1 MPDSSSVSNETTCE
15 HEAGACSSCS
25 TASCS
30 QREAPRA
37 AQPGEED
44 LARTIGAIRETII
57 VLSGKGGVGKSTVAV
72 NIAVG
77 LASEGYKVGLLDV
90 DIHGPSIPTMLGI
103 HEARLDSIG
112 EKLLPLS
119 VAGMHVVSI
128 GLLLESKDDALIWR
142 GPMKAGVIKQFLADV
157 EWGPLDYLVVDCP
170 PGTGDE
176 PLSIIQLLPARRRA
190 LVVTT
195 PQEVAAADVRKSLNF
210 CTKLQ
215 LPVLGVVENMSGFVC
230 PHCQTVTEIFRSGG
244 GERMAADFNVPFL
257 GKLPVDPGVA
267 SSGDDGKPFIYHKSD
282 SPAARAFQP
291 VLRPILALLADTQSP
306 ETVPQKKETTMKR
319 FAIPTAS
326 GRLCAHFGHCESFA
340 LIEADTATKTIGTR
354 TDLVP
359 PPHEPGVLPKWLGEQ
374 GVNVIIAGGMGQ
386 RAQELF
392 TAQGIA
398 VCVGAP
404 ADEPEAL
411 VAAWLNKTLV
421 TGANACDH

>member
-1 MPDSSSVSNETTCE
+1 MSDNARMNRGESCE
-15 HEAGACSSCS
+15 HEEGACASCS
-25 TASCS
+25 TTNCS
-30 QREAPRA
+30 QREAAVP
-37 AQPGEED
+37 EHDD
-44 LARTIGAIRETII
+44 LSRTLDGIRETII

-72 NIAVG
+72 NTAVG
-77 LASEGYKVGLLDV
+77 LAAEGYKVGLLDV

-103 HEARLDSIG
+103 HNARLDSVG
-112 EKLLPLS
+112 EKLLPLA

-176 PLSIIQLLPARRRA
+176 PLSIIQLLPERRHA

-210 CTKLQ
+210 CAKLQ
-215 LPVLGVVENMSGFVC
+215 LPVIGVVENMSGFVC

-244 GERMAADFNVPFL
+244 GERMAADFKVPFL
-257 GKLPVDPGVA
+257 GKLPIDPGVA
-267 SSGDDGKPFIYHKSD
+267 SSGDEGKPFVYHNSD
-282 SPAARAFQP
+282 SAAARAFQT
-291 VLRPILALLADTQSP
+291 VLRPILDLLTEIQRSGN
-306 ETVPQKKETTMKR
+306 VHQKKETSMKR

-326 GRLCAHFGHCESFA
+326 GRLCSHFGHCEAFA
-340 LIEADTATKTIGTR
+340 IIEADPESKTIGTR
-354 TDLVP
+354 NDVVP